1 MSEYF
6 SKEEVVSLVR
16 GFREGILDPGQE
28 KSFVCLVN
36 RAAHTALSKHPGG
49 VWLSYLDDEVGDAVV
64 GVLEALRSDKID
76 FGRLSFSWL
85 VSRGIGAITTSRV
98 ARARER
104 LTWVVLAEEHSS
116 IEMRTAGSDG
126 LRSFL
131 RLKGVRG

>member
-16 GFREGILDPGQE
+16 GFQEQSLDFDQE

-49 VWLSYLDDEVGDAVV
+49 VWLSYYDDEVGEAVV
-64 GVLEALRSDKID
+64 GILEALRGDKID

-85 VSRGIGAITTSRV
+85 ISKGVGAITSARV

-104 LTWVVLAEEHSS
+104 LSWAVLAEEHSDFEFRS
-116 IEMRTAGSDG
+116 AGSDE

-131 RLKGVRG
+131 RLKV